1 MALKQELSQ
10 KMFQKL
16 SPQQIQFIKLLQLNT
31 QDFEEKVGQEL
42 LDNPALENLEGV
54 DEGIDYRGG
63 DDRNNEERKEKSEST
78 TEELGGE
85 DSSNDSAYDEYGQDI
100 NVDELLRAGGDD
112 DYGGFRMGEDYS
124 NDEHREMPLAAQ
136 STFHE
141 YLYEQARAIFE
152 DRDLELVYHLIG
164 SIEDDGYLRRELRS
178 IVNDLA
184 FNENIMT
191 TEAHLERLLIK
202 IQNFDPPGI
211 AARDLQECLLLQL
224 YKKDYGDNP
233 AIDLAEKLLS
243 EQFDAFT
250 KKHYDKI
257 KKSLK
262 INDEQLK
269 AAMGEI
275 LKLNPKP
282 GETGSTNVKTQ
293 YIVPDFTVINDEG
306 VLQVRLNGRNAPELR
321 LSASY
326 IETLKA
332 YENSPHKE
340 KQLRDAVQYIKQKVD
355 GARWFID
362 SVKQRQ
368 NTLMKTMQAIVQRQ
382 HEFFIEGGD
391 ETKLKPMIL
400 KDIATQVELDIST
413 ISRVANSKYVE
424 TDFGIIPLKFF
435 FSEGLTN
442 DDGEEVSNREI
453 KKILSNAIGQE
464 DKVKPLTDEALMDL
478 LKEKGYNIARRTVAK
493 YREQLGIPV
502 ARLRKEL

>member
-10 KMFQKL
+10 KLFQKL

-54 DEGIDYRGG
+54 DEAIDYRIN
-63 DDRNNEERKEKSEST
+63 DDRNNDDRKEKPESS
-78 TEELGGE
+78 TEESGPE
-85 DSSNDSAYDEYGQDI
+85 EPTIDNAYDDYGQDI

-112 DYGGFRMGEDYS
+112 DYGSFRMGEDYS
-124 NDEHREMPLAAQ
+124 NEEHREMPLAAQ

-152 DRDLELVYHLIG
+152 DRELELVYHLIG

-184 FNENIMT
+184 FNENVMT
-191 TEAHLERLLIK
+191 TEAQLERLLIK

-282 GETGSTNVKTQ
+282 GETGSISGKTQ
-293 YIVPDFTVINDEG
+293 YIVPDFTIINEDG
-306 VLQVRLNGRNAPELR
+306 VLKVRLNGRNAPELR

-382 HEFFIEGGD
+382 HEFFIESGD

-464 DKVKPLTDEALMDL
+464 DKIKPLTDEALMDL

-493 YREQLGIPV
+493 YREQLSIPV

>member
-1 MALKQELSQ
+1 
-10 KMFQKL
+10 
-16 SPQQIQFIKLLQLNT
+16 
-31 QDFEEKVGQEL
+31 
-42 LDNPALENLEGV
+42 
-54 DEGIDYRGG
+54 
-63 DDRNNEERKEKSEST
+63 
-78 TEELGGE
+78 
-85 DSSNDSAYDEYGQDI
+85 
-100 NVDELLRAGGDD
+100 
-112 DYGGFRMGEDYS
+112 
-124 NDEHREMPLAAQ
+124 
-136 STFHE
+136 
-141 YLYEQARAIFE
+141 
-152 DRDLELVYHLIG
+152 
-164 SIEDDGYLRRELRS
+164 
-178 IVNDLA
+178 
-184 FNENIMT
+184 MT
-191 TEAHLERLLIK
+191 TEAKLERLLIK

-243 EQFDAFT
+243 EQFEAFA

-282 GETGSTNVKTQ
+282 GETGSVSVKTQ
-293 YIVPDFTVINDEG
+293 YIVPDFSVSSEDG

-326 IETLKA
+326 VETLKA
-332 YENSPHKE
+332 YESSAHKE

-355 GARWFID
+355 GAKWFID

-382 HEFFIEGGD
+382 REFFLEAGD
-391 ETKLKPMIL
+391 ETKLRPMIL

-424 TDFGIIPLKFF
+424 TDFGIFPLKFF

-442 DDGEEVSNREI
+442 EEGEEVSNREI
-453 KKILSNAIGQE
+453 KKILSDAIGQE
-464 DKVKPLTDEALMDL
+464 DKIKPLTDESLMDL

>member
-10 KMFQKL
+10 KLFQKL

-31 QDFEEKVGQEL
+31 QDFEEKMGQEL
-42 LDNPALENLEGV
+42 LDNPALENLEGL
-54 DEGIDYRGG
+54 DEAIDYRGS
-63 DDRNNEERKEKSEST
+63 DERDNEERKEKSEST
-78 TEELGGE
+78 TKESGPEEPTI
-85 DSSNDSAYDEYGQDI
+85 DNAYDDYGQDI

-112 DYGGFRMGEDYS
+112 DYGSFRMGEDYN

-152 DRDLELVYHLIG
+152 DRELELVYHLIG

-184 FNENIMT
+184 FNENVKT
-191 TEAHLERLLIK
+191 TEAQLERLLIK

-282 GETGSTNVKTQ
+282 GETGSISGKTQ
-293 YIVPDFTVINDEG
+293 YIVPDFTVINDDG

-382 HEFFIEGGD
+382 HEFFIESGD

-464 DKVKPLTDEALMDL
+464 NKIKPLTDEALMDL